1 MNVFQEVRFVFF
13 NENRFLFVLKG
24 LNITLSVSVFSLL
37 IGVAIGILVSYLR
50 TTESQTT
57 FGKLLSKMAYIYT
70 DVIRGT
76 PTVLQLLIM
85 YFLVFKSRYG
95 ITASILCFGMNSGA
109 YMGEIFRSGIESIEK
124 GQFEAG
130 YALGM
135 NREKVM
141 RVIIFPQ
148 AIRNVLP
155 ALGNE
160 FISLIKETSILG
172 YISIYDLTKVSSY
185 ITSRTY
191 RMFLPLAGSALIY
204 YLLIKILTIIFER
217 TEYLFKQR

>member
-1 MNVFQEVRFVFF
+1 MDR
-13 NENRFLFVLKG
+13 K
-24 LNITLSVSVFSLL
+24 
-37 IGVAIGILVSYLR
+37 
-50 TTESQTT
+50 
-57 FGKLLSKMAYIYT
+57 
-70 DVIRGT
+70 
-76 PTVLQLLIM
+76 
-85 YFLVFKSRYG
+85 
-95 ITASILCFGMNSGA
+95 
-109 YMGEIFRSGIESIEK
+109 
-124 GQFEAG
+124 
-130 YALGM
+130 
-135 NREKVM
+135 KVM

>member
-1 MNVFQEVRFVFF
+1 MNVFQEIRFVFF
-13 NENRFLFVLKG
+13 DENRFLFVLKG
-24 LNITLSVSVFSLL
+24 LNITLAVSFFSLL
-37 IGVAIGILVSYLR
+37 IGVAVGILLAYFR
-50 TTESQTT
+50 TADNQTIW
-57 FGKLLSKMAYIYT
+57 GKLHSKMAYMYI
-70 DVIRGT
+70 DVMRGT

-95 ITASILCFGMNSGA
+95 ITASMLCFGMNSGA

-135 NREKVM
+135 DRKKVM
-141 RVIIFPQ
+141 RLIIFPQ
-148 AIRNVLP
+148 AIRNILP

-191 RMFLPLAGSALIY
+191 RMFLPLVGSALIY
-204 YLLIKILTIIFER
+204 YLLIKTLTIIFER